1 MSEQVGSL
9 YYDVTLETAG
19 LIAGQRKV
27 DAALG
32 NTTRSIEA
40 MDAKLTKITQ
50 AVQSYAAAL
59 YLIAQSDAY
68 TKMTAQLKLATD
80 SASDFA
86 AAQARVKTIAAES
99 QSDISAISTLYAR
112 ITNATKE
119 MGLSQNSVGEI
130 TRAVSLAMKVSGAS
144 AQESASAML
153 QLSQAFASGAMRGE
167 EFNTVSETAP
177 RLMKA
182 LADGMGVPIGQLRSM
197 AAEGKLTSEVMA
209 ATLPKALAQLEVE
222 AKSVQT
228 ISGAFQELKNE
239 LTLFIGEQA
248 SANGVVKL
256 ITGSIGL
263 LADNV
268 TMLAGVLG
276 TVAAVK
282 FAVWLQ
288 AVAAQAYQNVAANQ
302 ALLTS
307 NVATAQAQVAATSAT
322 AALTAARVMELR
334 QAVLSAEGN
343 VALAITTNGLIPAQA
358 RATAAATAHT
368 AALAQL
374 SAAQSAA
381 SATGRIAGGVMG
393 ALGGPIGLITTLL
406 GIGATAWAVWGNS
419 AKDESAKAASEVQES
434 GREIIASLERQNEKL
449 RERIALAKA
458 GQVEAAKGQSKGEEA
473 LASKLAEINKLK
485 AKGNAIT
492 GSDRIV
498 LIELEAQYQDIAR
511 ALEKNR
517 NLTGQI
523 NDLGQESK
531 AQGWMAKYATDAER
545 VAAEIAKAKKELGDA
560 FTPELEQRIRAK
572 ITPDKKPAKTPAE
585 RFDSEAYLSS
595 LRKAQASE
603 INTINETEA
612 EKLRIAKRNL
622 DGRKISEAEYQ
633 EAVTLITAAAESDRA
648 ELMRKTQEKIDAD
661 RKEAD
666 RQALEDRKAHAEEVR
681 KAMEYGATL
690 TKAVNPVD
698 ALRQEYE
705 AKLALVTQYE
715 QMMAAQGVDATL
727 QAQMARTQI
736 TNEHELQRRA
746 LAEQTFRSQ
755 GEAQA
760 FLIDSVNALSST
772 ATSSIVGLLDGT
784 MSAQDAM
791 RSLASTVLNEA
802 VGALV
807 QMGVQQVKNA
817 LLADT
822 LAAADAAKRAANG
835 AVYAASISAQVTGMS
850 ALAAQNAFAATAAI
864 PIVGPAL
871 APAAAAAA
879 GTAAMA
885 LGTPAIATAPIAGAR
900 QYGGPVSAGSM
911 YRVNEGGRPEM
922 FTAAN
927 GNQYLMP
934 TQGGRVTPMGSGGGG
949 AASSGGGGGW
959 VGDINITVA
968 IAQDGSARAS
978 TESTGGD
985 ATLARQIGDR
995 IAIGTKE
1002 TMLKEL
1008 RPGGLLWKLKMGQA

>member
-1 MSEQVGSL
+1 MSEQAGSL

-19 LIAGQRKV
+19 MIAGQRRV
-27 DAALG
+27 NAALG
-32 NTTRSIEA
+32 NTTRSLEA

-99 QSDISAISTLYAR
+99 QSDIAAISTLYAR

-358 RATAAATAHT
+358 RAAAAATAHT

-434 GREIIASLERQNEKL
+434 GREIIASLDKQNEKL

-485 AKGNAIT
+485 AKGNALT

-523 NDLGQESK
+523 NDLGKESK

-572 ITPDKKPAKTPAE
+572 IIPDKKPTKTAAE
-585 RFDSEAYLSS
+585 KFDSEGYLSG

-603 INTINETEA
+603 ISTINETEA
-612 EKLRIAKRNL
+612 EKLRIAKKNL
-622 DGRKISEAEYQ
+622 TERKISDGEYQ
-633 EAVTLITAAAESDRA
+633 QAVTLITQAAEGDRA
-648 ELMRKTQEKIDAD
+648 ELMRKTQEQIDAD
-661 RKEAD
+661 RKASDERDQRDRDQRKSMQDVARRDIASTSQIDMIRFEEEQKIAILEAYRLQD
-666 RQALEDRKAHAEEVR
+666 IANTQLYEDAKVAVHRKAADDIT
-681 KAMEYGATL
+681 AI
-690 TKAVNPVD
+690 
-698 ALRQEYE
+698 Q
-705 AKLALVTQYE
+705 
-715 QMMAAQGVDATL
+715 AA
-727 QAQMARTQI
+727 
-736 TNEHELQRRA
+736 
-746 LAEQTFRSQ
+746 
-755 GEAQA
+755 
-760 FLIDSVNALSST
+760 
-772 ATSSIVGLLDGT
+772 T
-784 MSAQDAM
+784 MSAQLQGGAQLFGSMADMTKTFAGEQSSAYKAMFAVSKAFAIADAIIKI
-791 RSLASTVLNEA
+791 
-802 VGALV
+802 
-807 QMGVQQVKNA
+807 QQGI
-817 LLADT
+817 
-822 LAAADAAKRAANG
+822 AAASSLPFPANLG
-835 AVYAASISAQVTGMS
+835 
-850 ALAAQNAFAATAAI
+850 
-864 PIVGPAL
+864 
-871 APAAAAAA
+871 
-879 GTAAMA
+879 AMA
-885 LGTPAIATAPIAGAR
+885 TVASSTAGIVSTISSTQFGGGR
-900 QYGGPVSAGSM
+900 QYGGPVSADTM

-949 AASSGGGGGW
+949 DTGAGGAGW
-959 VGDINITVA
+959 VGDINVTVA
-968 IAQDGSARAS
+968 IAQDGSARTS

-985 ATLARQIGDR
+985 AALARQIGDR